1 MLATATGLRR
11 MSCRR
16 DFCFSATFVCGGS
29 RIEFSSKVCCRL
41 LTKLLLYLTLAW
53 EEILSA
59 LGIRKDGFTVIS
71 EIVFLTW
78 LF

>member
-1 MLATATGLRR
+1 MATGLRR
-11 MSCRR
+11 MSDSS
-16 DFCFSATFVCGGS
+16 DFYCSATFVCGGS
-29 RIEFSSKVCCRL
+29 RIEFSSKVCGKL
-41 LTKLLLYLTLAW
+41 LTKLLLCLTLAW
-53 EEILSA
+53 TDILSA